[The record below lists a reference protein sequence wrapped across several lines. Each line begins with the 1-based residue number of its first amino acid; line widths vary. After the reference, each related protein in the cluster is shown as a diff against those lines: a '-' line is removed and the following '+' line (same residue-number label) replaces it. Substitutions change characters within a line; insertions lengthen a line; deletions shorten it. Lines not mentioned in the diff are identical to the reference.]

1 MKNMRTLSHYGHEG
15 VELFVTYGYGLWPYA
30 VFANQIALLGPASD
44 PARVREGGLAGQ
56 GRLARASPHAGSA
69 GRARSVGGRRVLL
82 WGGPPFMRLK
92 PQAQLKLEPRTESAR
107 VVAGRQNRARE

>member
-69 GRARSVGGRRVLL
+69 GRARSVGRRVPAV
-82 WGGPPFMRLK
+82 GR
-92 PQAQLKLEPRTESAR
+92 SA
-107 VVAGRQNRARE
+107 VHAVEAAGAVEARGAD